1 MMKQTGL
8 AQPGEINSVP
18 KGVHATKD
26 VYAKSEKPNDYC
38 LWRAS
43 RKGNR
48 KYTYDKSKIFP
59 GIVYWLGFGVK
70 CNR

>member
-1 MMKQTGL
+1 MLMLK
-8 AQPGEINSVP
+8 
-18 KGVHATKD
+18 
-26 VYAKSEKPNDYC
+26 AKKLTVIVC
-38 LWRAS
+38 GGRA

-48 KYTYDKSKIFP
+48 KYTYDKTKILP